1 MFEFPTTSL
10 SLFRFEG
17 MSDFT
22 LLCPFIYMKG
32 FVKATYASGFL
43 PTWNIL
49 SVFLAVRASFENK
62 DVFG

>member
-1 MFEFPTTSL
+1 
-10 SLFRFEG
+10 
-17 MSDFT
+17 
-22 LLCPFIYMKG
+22 MKG